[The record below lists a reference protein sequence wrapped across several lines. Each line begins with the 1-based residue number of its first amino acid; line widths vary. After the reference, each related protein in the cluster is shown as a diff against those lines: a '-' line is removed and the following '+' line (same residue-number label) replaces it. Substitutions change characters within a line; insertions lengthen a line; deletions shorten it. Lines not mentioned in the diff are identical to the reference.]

1 MTTTASETTPA
12 RAPGTVPALVGTS
25 FDRRGRSTQWRVMP
39 DHGGG
44 FTLQWYSEF
53 GKRWECEVEHPC
65 AYPSVN
71 DFKLVKV
78 FKTLAAARAALR
90 RRCPNEPGEHSPVA
104 TASTT
109 TREQE
114 IET

>member
-39 DHGGG
+39 EHGGG
-44 FTLQWYSEF
+44 FTLQWYSEV
-53 GKRWECEVEHPC
+53 GKRWECEIEHPC

-71 DFKLVKV
+71 DFKPVKV

-90 RRCPNEPGEHSPVA
+90 RRCPNTKGEARGARQGEDH
-104 TASTT
+104 
-109 TREQE
+109 E
-114 IET
+114 